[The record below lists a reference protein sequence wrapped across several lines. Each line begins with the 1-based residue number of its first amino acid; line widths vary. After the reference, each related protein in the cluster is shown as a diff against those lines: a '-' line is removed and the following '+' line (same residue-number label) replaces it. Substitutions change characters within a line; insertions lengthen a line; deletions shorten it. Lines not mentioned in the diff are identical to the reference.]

1 MTAGPAGT
9 KVLRLLYFVGAGFI
23 CTATIN
29 KWRELERKSLQKKQ
43 QESDLW
49 TDDNSATT
57 ELLTELS
64 VSSRIFQPVIRVSR
78 KNLDIDL

>member
-23 CTATIN
+23 CTATIT
-29 KWRELERKSLQKKQ
+29 KWWELERKSLQKKQ

-57 ELLTELS
+57 
-64 VSSRIFQPVIRVSR
+64 VQKAV
-78 KNLDIDL
+78 K